1 MNSFVSTFDGQE
13 FDATLF
19 RYIGEDDF
27 GRPKTAFVICVFWYI
42 DALATLDR
50 FPEAREFFEKVLAYR
65 NALGLLSEDVDP
77 HSGELWGGNLGD
89 RQSRSHVRLNPPSAI
104 MISPVRY
111 SDATS
116 IAAISAI
123 SSGRAALRIGARS
136 RQRF

>member
-27 GRPKTAFVICVFWYI
+27 GRPKMAFVICVFWYI

-77 HSGELWGGNLGD
+77 HSGELWGG
-89 RQSRSHVRLNPPSAI
+89 QSRRPTIKVSREVKSTISHYDFPSE
-104 MISPVRY
+104 V
-111 SDATS
+111 
-116 IAAISAI
+116 
-123 SSGRAALRIGARS
+123 
-136 RQRF
+136 F